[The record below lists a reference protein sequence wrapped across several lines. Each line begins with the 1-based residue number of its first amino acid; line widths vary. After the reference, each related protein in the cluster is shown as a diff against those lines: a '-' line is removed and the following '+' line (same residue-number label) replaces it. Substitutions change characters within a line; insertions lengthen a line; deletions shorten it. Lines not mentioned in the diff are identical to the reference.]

1 MLGPSLP
8 GKSPSPPPKRP
19 VVIMG
24 AGKLGEA
31 LLTLGSFPGRGFRVV
46 AIFDVDPTRVGKKFP
61 RSLVVEPTIQLAKR
75 VLTHNV
81 TRGII
86 AVPEST
92 AQQAADALVRAGVK
106 VILSY
111 AQIELRVPSGVV
123 FNRIPDPAVQFARLM
138 IDPEFQLPWKI
149 AAQHERERQT
159 WGFGLVRMP
168 EMWTES
174 NALGWTNPVL
184 ETIVAVEPS
193 MRLDC
198 GEREDNSLVIEVK
211 EAGFFEFITQ
221 HQPPITTTTAAP
233 PLVLLG
239 LDLQLEAL
247 RETLLLR
254 EDVLRMRGVLLWG
267 PAGCGKSAL
276 IQTLASSSTA
286 GCSGRF
292 KFYSAGEDEAS
303 LKQVFDMA
311 AANNTPIIAAAA
323 GMVAV
328 VVLDNLHLLC
338 KRRAF
343 KSALLAILDN
353 RQYHAVSILATS
365 NAPWTLDVNLLR
377 HFEKRIAVPLPT
389 PEQRTSILR
398 HHFRGSE
405 DAMSAR
411 EFDLVGRK
419 LDGHS
424 SWDVITSAKTA
435 ALRARKLQEPV
446 RSKHFTPLRPSFC
459 KEMIPLFASFASRFG
474 EDASSIG
481 TTVCKPHL
489 SMYS

>member
-8 GKSPSPPPKRP
+8 GKSPSAPPKRP

-123 FNRIPDPAVQFARLM
+123 FNRIPDPAVQFAKLM

-168 EMWTES
+168 AMWTES
-174 NALGWTNPVL
+174 SALGWTNPVL
-184 ETIVAVEPS
+184 ETIVAVEPRP
-193 MRLDC
+193 RL
-198 GEREDNSLVIEVK
+198 GEDESSLVVEVK

-221 HQPPITTTTAAP
+221 RPAVAAAAAVAATTTAP

-239 LDLQLEAL
+239 LDSQLEAL

-276 IQTLASSSTA
+276 IQSLAS
-286 GCSGRF
+286 CSPHRF
-292 KFYSAGEDEAS
+292 KFYSVGEDEAS
-303 LKQVFDMA
+303 LKRVFDLA
-311 AANNTPIIAAAA
+311 AANSNSSHAPITA
-323 GMVAV
+323 GAV

-343 KSALLAILDN
+343 KSALFAILDN
-353 RQYHAVSILATS
+353 RRYHAVSILATS
-365 NAPWTLDVNLLR
+365 NAPWALDVNLLR
-377 HFEKRIAVPLPT
+377 HFEKRIAVPLPV
-389 PEQRTSILR
+389 PEQRASILR

-419 LDGHS
+419 LDAHS

-446 RSKHFTPLRPSFC
+446 RPKHFTPPRPSFC

-474 EDASSIG
+474 EDANSIATA
-481 TTVCKPHL
+481 TTCKPHHL